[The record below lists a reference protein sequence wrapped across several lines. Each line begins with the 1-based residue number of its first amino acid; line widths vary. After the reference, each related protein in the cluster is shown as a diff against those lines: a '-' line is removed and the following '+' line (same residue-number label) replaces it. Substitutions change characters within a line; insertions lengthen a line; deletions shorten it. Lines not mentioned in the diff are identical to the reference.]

1 MNERRSDSASVAR
14 WSGAQW
20 WMLIVSCM
28 AVALVVAAM
37 AALYSALPQIA
48 VATGATQ
55 AQLTWI
61 VDGYTLVLACFV
73 LPAGAIGDRYGRRG
87 VLVAG
92 LALFAFASALPL
104 FLADPAW
111 LIAARALA
119 GAGAALVM
127 PSTLSILTAG
137 FPPAHRGRA
146 VGVWAGVAG
155 SGAVLGILGAGV
167 LLEQWSWTSV
177 FVGLTVAGAVLA
189 GLACSIAESR
199 QQEHPP
205 VDWVGAV
212 TVVVAVGAIVFAVIE
227 VPARGWTDSLVA
239 ISTAVGLFAVVVFV
253 VVELRSSAPLL
264 DVRLFARR
272 GFGAGALSVCI
283 QFLVT
288 FGVFLLLV
296 QYLQLILGYGPLTAA
311 LALTPMVVPLIAISV
326 IAPWLSNIV
335 GLRVMTTVGLLT
347 IAAGLVM
354 VSRLTVAAT
363 YPDLLWPLLIMSAG
377 LGLCTAPATFAIVS
391 DTPEAKHGVA
401 AAVNDAAREIGAA
414 IGIAVAGSVLAAGYV
429 QHIQPALP
437 QLPEPA
443 RGPVA
448 DSLAAALQVADRAG
462 PAGQPLAEFAKAA
475 FVHGSG
481 QATLALA
488 ALTAAG
494 ALVLAVVAPG
504 RRSRTTATAGD
515 GRR

>member
-227 VPARGWTDSLVA
+227 VPARGWSDSLVA

-311 LALTPMVVPLIAISV
+311 LALTPMVVPLIVISV

-363 YPDLLWPLLIMSAG
+363 YPDLLWPLAHHECG
-377 LGLCTAPATFAIVS
+377 FGVVYRPCDFRHRLGHSLRPSTGWLPRSTTQLAKSVPAIW
-391 DTPEAKHGVA
+391 DC
-401 AAVNDAAREIGAA
+401 
-414 IGIAVAGSVLAAGYV
+414 GS
-429 QHIQPALP
+429 
-437 QLPEPA
+437 
-443 RGPVA
+443 R
-448 DSLAAALQVADRAG
+448 
-462 PAGQPLAEFAKAA
+462 
-475 FVHGSG
+475 
-481 QATLALA
+481 
-488 ALTAAG
+488 
-494 ALVLAVVAPG
+494 
-504 RRSRTTATAGD
+504 
-515 GRR
+515 

>member
-1 MNERRSDSASVAR
+1 
-14 WSGAQW
+14 
-20 WMLIVSCM
+20 MLIVSCM

-205 VDWVGAV
+205 VDWVGAA

-227 VPARGWTDSLVA
+227 VPARGWSDSLVA

-311 LALTPMVVPLIAISV
+311 LALTPMVVPLIVISV

-335 GLRVMTTVGLLT
+335 GLR
-347 IAAGLVM
+347 
-354 VSRLTVAAT
+354 
-363 YPDLLWPLLIMSAG
+363 
-377 LGLCTAPATFAIVS
+377 
-391 DTPEAKHGVA
+391 
-401 AAVNDAAREIGAA
+401 
-414 IGIAVAGSVLAAGYV
+414 
-429 QHIQPALP
+429 
-437 QLPEPA
+437 
-443 RGPVA
+443 
-448 DSLAAALQVADRAG
+448 
-462 PAGQPLAEFAKAA
+462 
-475 FVHGSG
+475 
-481 QATLALA
+481 
-488 ALTAAG
+488 
-494 ALVLAVVAPG
+494 
-504 RRSRTTATAGD
+504 
-515 GRR
+515 